1 MKKIIIVTHKMV
13 TGGVEKALIEMLKNL
28 KLDNCQVTL
37 MVRERG
43 GILEEKVPEHVNIIG
58 IFDKENSTKA
68 KIIESIKKFNIIRAA
83 KLSFYLISSYF
94 ARNTFQSY
102 NSISKTLPILDDEY
116 DLAICYNAH
125 FSFPVIYTIN
135 NIKAKKKLLWVH
147 GESSYYKELVNRYK
161 KYYRKYDHI
170 FAVSQHSASDFI
182 KLFPENKNK
191 ISVFYNSIYDKNIQQ
206 KSLESKVFNDLYK
219 GIRIVTVGRLC
230 KEKGYD
236 IAIKATKKLLD
247 EGYNIRW
254 YCIGEGEARD
264 YLESEVQKIIYR
276 IVSFY

>member
-147 GESSYYKELVNRYK
+147 GESSYYKE
-161 KYYRKYDHI
+161 
-170 FAVSQHSASDFI
+170 
-182 KLFPENKNK
+182 
-191 ISVFYNSIYDKNIQQ
+191 
-206 KSLESKVFNDLYK
+206 
-219 GIRIVTVGRLC
+219 
-230 KEKGYD
+230 
-236 IAIKATKKLLD
+236 
-247 EGYNIRW
+247 
-254 YCIGEGEARD
+254 
-264 YLESEVQKIIYR
+264 
-276 IVSFY
+276 